1 MKNEVIMKNMK
12 KSKGFQSK
20 TWDFPNAFVMF
31 LKLRAKIQ
39 DIFYTKQKERDTL
52 WYMWSR
58 IDRSTTIDGNRW

>member
-52 WYMWSR
+52 
-58 IDRSTTIDGNRW
+58 